1 MGKIK
6 VSKGTD
12 TLEIDGADLPFAI
25 KDGYKPSQ
33 KLIVANSK
41 TGEKYEVEADD
52 VEAAL
57 NEGFSFQDIAQQ
69 KDILQ
74 LAKEREKL
82 KGQQVSGRGYGYG
95 GAPVAEDV
103 RKEYQQKLLD
113 VDTQIKEQGF
123 DPAFAD
129 DLVSLPQGEG
139 FSARESI
146 PRLKEM
152 RDTNPF
158 RYNRELSA
166 IKSKGTLYKAIR
178 DKSDIKTANELIQG
192 LQGMEKANYQLG
204 TKDAIGLVRKYIDD
218 SEEQQKVIN
227 DIVRDKS
234 YDYGV
239 QPFQQDERFA
249 HLNPYQQRALN
260 FLKDV
265 DQGTYGAYERIMSE
279 NPDTQWLGSKEDAIR
294 RGFETK
300 GKELEN
306 IGMSLEMKG
315 YEERLTD
322 LQNKGELTP
331 QEQQEQQ
338 QLITKY
344 QELAKDKETQN
355 QRYPN
360 VAAMDADKLMQESMG
375 ASNSVAKKFAL
386 GVGENF
392 DDAINWVGD
401 ALQDR
406 SVMGDLE
413 LLGDKELSGV
423 MRYTPEKDKLIGS
436 EIIAKFDDQLQSEI
450 DQIKN
455 SQLSEDEKRDQIKKV
470 ILDNQDKVSYIP
482 NDRSGKANFTA
493 KAIFNTVGEVGS
505 EIVSQMAIAA
515 LSGGAGNASK
525 LKQLSGLFGSTFA
538 TAYNDYY
545 ADAIRQDIA
554 NPTQYAITHTAIEAA
569 SELINNDFEVVK
581 KMVGKTGALGKV
593 LSNVTQEEWEKIAK
607 KGFFSKLK
615 DATVQAGEKSLK
627 NAIQET
633 TEETAGQLA
642 SNIADQKLFN
652 KEVGIGEGLG
662 DTMVQTMVGMLPLGM
677 LSLPFNFRNINR
689 QQKYAMY
696 EAGMN
701 PDKFKQSIQQ
711 AQAEGTITPA
721 EAAVRIE
728 NIDRAAQ
735 AVQSSQALRT
745 DGQPMTDNEKTE
757 YAFNQAVLQE
767 IKEQKKNAPTEVK
780 EQLEETEEK
789 LNKEQAELLKPKKQK
804 ESPDQK
810 LVKKAIKEGDIKGI
824 GKASLE
830 EALKN
835 PDELQQMF
843 KEIAEQAQDPLSAQ
857 QTIEAFGEKVVNRAK
872 ELYPQTQ
879 TTIPDAETIRSDQGQ
894 VQEGGLVR
902 QGGQDQS
909 GQDLQSSP
917 VNAPINA
924 EIEQQAQEEVTV
936 DTLEQELQQMRAA
949 TEQKEQEPRTVS
961 AFFAGGKVTG
971 EVIDELPDGRI
982 TIQDKKGLKYNIR
995 PKDILKEGETPYEHY
1010 EKTRRLPKLGSLKG
1024 NVQGSRS
1031 AKSGGEKILRDGG
1044 NVYHTLLRLSNTHPE
1059 YKPLINSII
1068 SKADRKSLAIKTSL
1082 FKPDKAPSQALYDF
1096 VSDRIIFEGDYQS
1109 DPQTILHETVHAL
1122 TALKIPSS
1130 IGDIRVNGR
1139 KYYER
1144 LVSFAREKKGD
1155 VIADIIKL
1163 YLESIEAAGLS
1174 RKLFSEN
1181 GMANSYKL
1189 FNASLEAR
1197 ENGENYGFLNLHE
1210 FLAQSFADKEFQD
1223 KLKALKKGSETI
1235 WDKFIALIVK
1245 IVGVKQKDVVEKII
1259 EKGTELMSRHPVVSY
1274 KFRDRI
1280 PKIGSTAT
1288 NQTIPENEDI
1298 SKYTPEYILEKARE
1312 FYEGDPLI
1320 NRVADFLQPI
1330 IDANPNIRIDTNAE
1344 VPSGVLGY
1352 SYGDGRIELNFNQI
1366 KDYDTLYRTAL
1377 HEMVHAATRSEIKN
1391 NTAFQEDLQ
1400 KVLSEVRQAMKLPD
1414 NGAVISAFVAR
1425 GIIDENKYGASNEY
1439 ELLAEVFTNQK
1450 FYEAL
1455 KDMEYKGDNMLHR
1468 LFLAIAKWFS
1478 KQYKTLKGAKESI
1491 NADNLADYLMA
1502 LTESIITAPQTTQ
1515 GEGALPLIRPSERDT
1530 LIRIINR
1537 YQGRISDA
1545 DLRDKLKQIAGLTD
1559 TEIDE
1564 LMQEAATSSGY
1575 SLSQHLLPAS
1585 EIKEVPD
1592 APKEKGVVRRLY
1604 EKYFTSSKG
1613 LPKWMLTLKDQASGG
1628 VHLEIRQ
1635 ALQLVNKAR
1644 NTAKKIGF
1652 NDWDLFD
1659 KALREQ
1665 YYGSDLSSLQALP
1678 IELQPIAVEMRNKID
1693 ALGRDL
1699 IINNYVTPEQAL
1711 NIEAN
1716 MGEYVTRSYRAF
1728 NEKNWGKKVPKEV
1741 RQEAFRFLA
1750 QEFFPEAPRPLTYE
1764 EQVKWAEEQ
1773 AELELNRIIAGISD
1787 KYTPDKTSQIKGAN
1801 LGILQQRKNIPKEIR
1816 DLLGEYTDPGVNF
1829 AMTIGR
1835 ISSMK
1840 SSMEFMT
1847 KVKELGMGNIF
1858 WEADNRPPEAS
1869 VQIAADSNK
1878 AWDPLAGLYTTP
1890 EVKEV
1895 FKEADD
1901 KQHPLLRLWMRIV
1914 GTIRWGKTVGSVV
1927 TQIKNFES
1935 NIGFAVMN
1943 GHYRAGKAGESFKFM
1958 KDKLFGKE
1966 MSDDAIIEKAVR
1978 LGIVDQSVGMRE
1990 LKEMFNTDSLEKVI
2004 LKTSLDQKSAIK
2016 RLGRGVGNVI
2026 GYLNKI
2032 YGTSDDFWKIYGFLN
2047 EAESLSNARYN
2058 KSYKDLTPEEQSDID
2073 IEASERT
2080 KNIYPTYDRVWEGAK
2095 ILSKGFPIFGNFLS
2109 FQAESLRVLRN
2120 TISYAYN
2127 DLKDPATRKM
2137 GAQRLAGIAAYLSIR
2152 TTVLYAIAQLTGVGM
2167 AGLLGIGN
2175 DDDEEQKLKDINSYG
2190 PTFIRSGDKFAIDKG
2205 DGKYTVYDV
2214 GSLEPYGTFFKT
2226 INALTE
2232 GSEGVEDPGFFAAM
2246 DQLLGPY
2253 IELEMTVGTLLQLHN
2268 NETEWGSE
2276 IYNPLDPEGN
2286 QVLDKIGF
2294 VLKKM
2299 RPSTIDFIE
2308 RIASKEDK
2316 GNEVAAAFGGR
2327 GYEIDAAKGFSFKL
2341 RAASDLFEA
2350 NRNALNKIK
2359 FSQTASDEEKQD
2371 AEKLFEE
2378 RNNKII
2384 GLLSKDYEAAIRLG
2398 VNPETLDEALA
2409 RKKFFQGYTKD
2420 VKQKIKTGIIGEEQ
2434 EEPGTTNW

>member
-41 TGEKYEVEADD
+41 TGEQYEVGEDD

-69 KDILQ
+69 KDIVQ
-74 LAKEREKL
+74 LAKERKKA
-82 KGQQVSGRGYGYG
+82 KGLQLSGQGYGYG
-95 GAPVAEDV
+95 GGVSEEIV
-103 RKEYQQKLLD
+103 NERKKELAD
-113 VDTQIKEQGF
+113 IETQIKDQGY
-123 DPAFAD
+123 DVDFAED
-129 DLVSLPQGEG
+129 ISNLPEGQG

-146 PRLKEM
+146 PALKQL
-152 RDTNPF
+152 RDTNKF
-158 RYNRELSA
+158 RYNREVSA
-166 IKSKGTLYKAIR
+166 IKSKGELFNAIR
-178 DKSDIKTANELIQG
+178 NRSDVKNAAGLIQR
-192 LQGMEKANYQLG
+192 LQGLEKENYQVG
-204 TKDAIGLVRKYIDD
+204 TRDAIALTKEYVDD
-218 SEEQQKVIN
+218 PEQQQKIIQN
-227 DIVRDKS
+227 IVQDKS
-234 YDYGV
+234 YDYGI
-239 QPFQQDERFA
+239 QPFQQDERFV
-249 HLNPYQQRALN
+249 HLNPYQQRAMN

-265 DQGTYGAYERIMSE
+265 DQGTYGAYERIMSV
-279 NPDTQWLGSKEDAIR
+279 NPETQWLGSTENAVR

-300 GKELEN
+300 GRELEN
-306 IGMSLEMKG
+306 IGMSLEMKA

-338 QLITKY
+338 NLIAKY
-344 QELAKDKETQN
+344 QELAKDKETQRE
-355 QRYPN
+355 RYPN

-375 ASNSVAKKFAL
+375 ATNSVAKKFAL

-401 ALQDR
+401 LLQDR
-406 SVMGDLE
+406 GVTGDLE
-413 LLGDKELSGV
+413 LLGDKELTGV

-436 EIIAKFDDQLQSEI
+436 EIIAKFDDQLQSEV

-455 SQLSEDEKRDQIKKV
+455 SQLSEDEKRDQIKQV
-470 ILDNQDKVSYIP
+470 ILDNQDKVSYVP

-493 KAIFNTVGEVGS
+493 KAIFNAVGEVGS

-545 ADAIRQDIA
+545 ADALRQDIP

-581 KMVGKTGALGKV
+581 MMVGKTGALGKV
-593 LSNVTQEEWEKIAK
+593 LSNVTQEEWKKIAK

-615 DATVQAGEKSLK
+615 DASVQAGEKSLK

-642 SNIADQKLFN
+642 GNLADQNMFN
-652 KEVGIGEGLG
+652 KEVGIGEGVG
-662 DTMVQTMVGMLPLGM
+662 DTMVQTMVGTLPLGL
-677 LSLPFNFRNINR
+677 LSLPFNFQNINR

-701 PDKFKQSIQQ
+701 PDKFKQSVQQ

-757 YAFNQAVLQE
+757 YAFNQSVLQE
-767 IKEQKKNAPTEVK
+767 IKEQKKNAPAEVK

-789 LNKEQAELLKPKKQK
+789 LNKEQAELLKPKKVK
-804 ESPDQK
+804 KTEEQK
-810 LVKKAIKEGDIKGI
+810 LIEKAVKDKKIPDVLADQAKA
-824 GKASLE
+824 
-830 EALKN
+830 N
-835 PDELQQMF
+835 PQEFF
-843 KEIAEQAQDPLSAQ
+843 KMVADQ
-857 QTIEAFGEKVVNRAK
+857 AFGRTETGEMSSEPNAEYAVREQYGDKIVDKAK
-872 ELYPQTQ
+872 ELYPLTQ
-879 TTIPDAETIRSDQGQ
+879 TTIPDAKTIRSDQGQ
-894 VQEGGLVR
+894 IPEGGNAR
-902 QGGQDQS
+902 EGSQNQS
-909 GQDLQSSP
+909 SQDLQP
-917 VNAPINA
+917 PAVNAPIDA
-924 EIEQQAQEEVTV
+924 EVEQQTQGEEITP
-936 DTLEQELQQMRAA
+936 DTLEQELQQMRSA
-949 TEQKEQEPRTVS
+949 TEQREEKEPEVVS

-971 EVIDELPDGRI
+971 KVIGKLPDGRV
-982 TIQDKKGLKYNIR
+982 TIQDKKGLKYNIK

-1010 EKTRRLPKLGSLKG
+1010 EKTKKLPKLGSFQADQKRPQ
-1024 NVQGSRS
+1024 NEDVTQ
-1031 AKSGGEKILRDGG
+1031 
-1044 NVYHTLLRLSNTHPE
+1044 YTPQ
-1059 YKPLINSII
+1059 SII
-1068 SKADRKSLAIKTSL
+1068 QKA
-1082 FKPDKAPSQALYDF
+1082 
-1096 VSDRIIFEGDYQS
+1096 
-1109 DPQTILHETVHAL
+1109 
-1122 TALKIPSS
+1122 
-1130 IGDIRVNGR
+1130 
-1139 KYYER
+1139 
-1144 LVSFAREKKGD
+1144 
-1155 VIADIIKL
+1155 
-1163 YLESIEAAGLS
+1163 
-1174 RKLFSEN
+1174 
-1181 GMANSYKL
+1181 
-1189 FNASLEAR
+1189 
-1197 ENGENYGFLNLHE
+1197 
-1210 FLAQSFADKEFQD
+1210 KEFY
-1223 KLKALKKGSETI
+1223 GE
-1235 WDKFIALIVK
+1235 
-1245 IVGVKQKDVVEKII
+1245 
-1259 EKGTELMSRHPVVSY
+1259 
-1274 KFRDRI
+1274 
-1280 PKIGSTAT
+1280 
-1288 NQTIPENEDI
+1288 
-1298 SKYTPEYILEKARE
+1298 
-1312 FYEGDPLI
+1312 DPLI
-1320 NRVADFLQPI
+1320 NRVANFLQPI
-1330 IDANPNIRIDTNAE
+1330 MDANPNIRIDTTAE

-1377 HEMVHAATRSEIKN
+1377 HEMVHAATRNEIKK

-1400 KVLSEVRQAMKLPD
+1400 KVLGEVRQAMKLPD

-1425 GIIDENKYGASNEY
+1425 GIIDENKYGAANEY

-1455 KDMEYKGDNMLHR
+1455 KGMEYKGDNMLHR

-1478 KQYKTLKGAKESI
+1478 KQYKALKGAKESI
-1491 NADNLADYLMA
+1491 SVDNLADYLMA
-1502 LTESIITAPQTTQ
+1502 LTESIVTAPQTTQ
-1515 GEGALPLIRPSERDT
+1515 EEGALPLIRPSERDT
-1530 LIRIINR
+1530 LIRIIER

-1545 DLRDKLKQIAGLTD
+1545 DLRGKLKQIAGLSD
-1559 TEIDE
+1559 QEIDE
-1564 LMQEAATSSGY
+1564 LISAAA
-1575 SLSQHLLPAS
+1575 QPATAAAAPP
-1585 EIKEVPD
+1585 ILRADQVGEVPE
-1592 APKEKGVVRRLY
+1592 APKEKGKVRKLY
-1604 EKYFTSSKG
+1604 DKYFTSSKG

-1635 ALQLVNKAR
+1635 ALQLVNKAKT
-1644 NTAKKIGF
+1644 TAKKIGF

-1659 KALREQ
+1659 KSLREQ
-1665 YYGSDLSSLQALP
+1665 YYGSDLASLKALP
-1678 IELQPIAVEMRNKID
+1678 PEMQVISVAMRNKID

-1716 MGEYVTRSYRAF
+1716 MGEYITRSYRAF
-1728 NEKNWGKKVPKEV
+1728 NEKDWGKKVPKEV
-1741 RQEAFRFLA
+1741 RQEAFRMLA
-1750 QEFFPEAPRPLTYE
+1750 QEYFPQADQNLSFD
-1764 EQVKWAEEQ
+1764 EQVKWAEDQ
-1773 AELELNRIIAGISD
+1773 ANLELNRIIAGISD

-1801 LGILQQRKNIPKEIR
+1801 LGILQRRQDVPKEIR

-1829 AMTIGR
+1829 ALTIGR
-1835 ISSMK
+1835 IASLK

-1847 KVKELGMGNIF
+1847 KVRQLGMGNIF

-1869 VQIAADSNK
+1869 VQIASDSNK

-1895 FKEADD
+1895 FKEAEE
-1901 KQHPLLRLWMRIV
+1901 KQHSLVKLWMRIV

-1990 LKEMFNTDSLEKVI
+1990 LKEMFNTDSLDKVI
-2004 LKTSLDQKSAIK
+2004 LKTSLNQKSPIK
-2016 RLGRGVGNVI
+2016 RIGRSAGNVI

-2047 EAESLSNARYN
+2047 EAESLSNARFN
-2058 KSYKDLTPEEQSDID
+2058 KSYKDLTPEEQADID
-2073 IEASERT
+2073 VEASERT

-2095 ILSKGFPIFGNFLS
+2095 ILSKGLPIFGNFLS

-2127 DLKDPATRKM
+2127 DLKDPATAKM
-2137 GAQRLAGIAAYLSIR
+2137 GAQRLAGITAYLSIR
-2152 TTVLYAIAQLTGVGM
+2152 TTVLYAIAQMTGVGM
-2167 AGLLGIGN
+2167 AGVLGIGN
-2175 DDDEEQKLKDINSYG
+2175 DDEEEQKLKDINNYG
-2190 PTFIRSGDKFAIDKG
+2190 PTFIRSGDKLAIDNG
-2205 DGKYTVYDV
+2205 NGKYTVYDV
-2214 GSLEPYGTFFKT
+2214 GSLEPYGSIFKT
-2226 INALTE
+2226 MNALTE
-2232 GSEGVEDPGFFAAM
+2232 GSEGVKDPGLLAAM

-2253 IELEMTVGTLLQLHN
+2253 IELEMTVGTLMQLYN
-2268 NETEWGSE
+2268 NETEGGGQ
-2276 IYNPLDPEGN
+2276 IYNPLDPEGD
-2286 QVLDKIGF
+2286 QVLDKIGY

-2299 RPSTIDFIE
+2299 RPSTIDLIS
-2308 RIASKEDK
+2308 RIAAKEDK

-2341 RAASDLFEA
+2341 RAASELFEA

-2359 FSQTASDEEKQD
+2359 FKEGTSDEEKQE

-2384 GLLSKDYEAAIRLG
+2384 ELLSEDYQSAIRLG